1 LSMATVPPSP
11 PPFPSTTLFRPL
23 WSHRPAHGA
32 CARRARLGVPEGG
45 SDLRGASV
53 RSVPPHRRREGAA
66 GEQGGRL
73 HRAALPLGV
82 DHALPGA
89 DRQPARGAAPRGAP
103 SRLND
108 GALRPTVLP
117 RGPRSGHR
125 KTGEASHVTCS
136 SVRSSEVLRDK
147 KPRKTCWIAIMQ
159 QVRALPLEQSNV
171 AFTGSLRDSRVGASP
186 VSSPESGRGVAS

>member
-82 DHALPGA
+82 DHRSEEHTSEL
-89 DRQPARGAAPRGAP
+89 Q
-103 SRLND
+103 SRENLVCR
-108 GALRPTVLP
+108 LL
-117 RGPRSGHR
+117 
-125 KTGEASHVTCS
+125 
-136 SVRSSEVLRDK
+136 L
-147 KPRKTCWIAIMQ
+147 
-159 QVRALPLEQSNV
+159 
-171 AFTGSLRDSRVGASP
+171 
-186 VSSPESGRGVAS
+186 